1 MGEMR
6 KFTLIE
12 LLVVIAIIAILAGL
26 LMPALNQARNKARST
41 SCKNNMKQIGL
52 AIQLYYDDNKAY
64 PAINSM
70 PSVVDG
76 LGILFPMVEMLD
88 NYIDENSKAYH
99 CPGDSAAENAYPDYE
114 YDEDSEKYTVTSS
127 STFTSDKNFF
137 ETEGTSYDYFEPPPF
152 GGHRRNPARMRLLQ
166 DFRWF
171 HGSVAAKGSMNI
183 LYGDNHIA
191 EN

>member
-1 MGEMR
+1 MLKQM

-26 LMPALNQARNKARST
+26 LMPSLNQARNKARST

-52 AIQLYYDDNKAY
+52 AIQLYYDDNRAY
-64 PAINSM
+64 PAINTM
-70 PSVVDG
+70 PSIVDG
-76 LGILFPMVEMLD
+76 MGILFPMVEILEP
-88 NYIDENSKAYH
+88 YISENSKVYH
-99 CPGDSAAENAYPDYE
+99 CPGDGAPEKSYPDYE

-127 STFTSDKNFF
+127 STFTSDKSFF
-137 ETEGTSYDYFEPPPF
+137 ETEGTSYDFFEPPPF
-152 GGHRRNPARMRLLQ
+152 RMSRNPARMRLLQ

-171 HGSVAAKGSMNI
+171 HGSAAAKGSMNI
-183 LYGDNHIA
+183 LYADNHVA

>member
-1 MGEMR
+1 MKLF

-41 SCKNNMKQIGL
+41 SCKNNLKQIGL

-64 PAINSM
+64 PAINTM
-70 PSVVDG
+70 PSIVDG
-76 LGILFPMVEMLD
+76 LGILFPMTEILD
-88 NYIDENSKAYH
+88 TYIDENSKAYR
-99 CPGDSAAENAYPDYE
+99 CPGDSAPENSYSDYE
-114 YDEDSEKYTVTSS
+114 YDEESESYTVTSS
-127 STFTSDKNFF
+127 SSFTSDKSFF

-152 GGHRRNPARMRLLQ
+152 GRSRNSSRMRLLQ

-171 HGSVAAKGSMNI
+171 HGRVAAKGSMNI
-183 LYGDNHIA
+183 LYGDNHVG